1 MGEGRTGS
9 VLVTP
14 SKQSDVIKPTS
25 LFNIFG
31 KSSVK
36 EEPKSPLPLHPKE
49 EPESPMVVPKLEPK
63 SPLPLPE
70 VLEEA
75 VEDGVIHD
83 VPKVTSEMSE
93 DVIGILLL
101 LDY

>member
-1 MGEGRTGS
+1 
-9 VLVTP
+9 
-14 SKQSDVIKPTS
+14 
-25 LFNIFG
+25 
-31 KSSVK
+31 
-36 EEPKSPLPLHPKE
+36 
-49 EPESPMVVPKLEPK
+49 MVVPKLEPK